1 MEYVTITEEDAS
13 YRVHNP
19 ENQIIF
25 SCIKVNEIMYVNCD
39 VLNVRTIP
47 STDSN
52 RWNYLLRDTKVRV
65 VGKSCGWDI
74 IAIGLE
80 KFFVWD
86 SYLTSAEPENP
97 IEVIELEEEI
107 IVVTESAVP
116 ASEIAPPPVPVTVEA
131 APPPAPVAP
140 ARQYLGNFRVTFY
153 SAEQMHNSG
162 SANGFGSI
170 PWVTCAAGYDIPFG
184 THLYVEGLGEFEVRD
199 RGVPSG
205 CIDIFV
211 SYNLEIPGWGL
222 AYLPT
227 YLVYWGDGRTAWGH
241 E

>member
-1 MEYVTITEEDAS
+1 
-13 YRVHNP
+13 
-19 ENQIIF
+19 
-25 SCIKVNEIMYVNCD
+25 
-39 VLNVRTIP
+39 
-47 STDSN
+47 
-52 RWNYLLRDTKVRV
+52 
-65 VGKSCGWDI
+65 
-74 IAIGLE
+74 
-80 KFFVWD
+80 
-86 SYLTSAEPENP
+86 
-97 IEVIELEEEI
+97 
-107 IVVTESAVP
+107 
-116 ASEIAPPPVPVTVEA
+116 
-131 APPPAPVAP
+131 
-140 ARQYLGNFRVTFY
+140 
-153 SAEQMHNSG
+153 MHNSG

-211 SYNLEIPGWGL
+211 NYNYEIPGWGL